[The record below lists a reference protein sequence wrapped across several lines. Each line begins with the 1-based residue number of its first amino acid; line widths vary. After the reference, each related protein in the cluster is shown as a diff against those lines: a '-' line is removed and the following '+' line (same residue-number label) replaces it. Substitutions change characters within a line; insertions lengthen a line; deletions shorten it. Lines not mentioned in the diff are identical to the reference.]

1 MATITAQMVKQL
13 REATGSGM
21 MDCKRALVESDGD
34 FAAAE
39 KILKEMGKAAVAKRQ
54 DRPTE
59 NGRITI
65 KKGDNAVAMVSVSCE
80 TDFVSSNEMFAK
92 LGEELCDMI
101 LADKITEPNEAL
113 TAKVGE
119 YIAIIKENMAVRNV
133 YYKELAPSQYAAT
146 YIHGNGAM
154 GVVVL
159 FQADKPQVFLEAGV
173 KEFTN
178 DVALHVAAF
187 TPSHLAAKDV
197 NQSYVDEQL
206 EIFRAQVKD
215 MDKPEKVKEGIVRG
229 KLNKHLGEICLLSQ
243 NFVKDETMSVEKK
256 MAAVAKE
263 NGCTL
268 SIVDYKFFVAGT
280 K

>member
-13 REATGSGM
+13 REATGAGM
-21 MDCKRALVESDGD
+21 MDCKNALVKANGD
-34 FAAAE
+34 FAEAD

-59 NGRITI
+59 NGRISI
-65 KKGDNAVAMVSVSCE
+65 KQNGKAVAMVSVSCE
-80 TDFVSSNEMFAK
+80 TDFVSSNEKFAA
-92 LGEELCDMI
+92 LGNELCDMV
-101 LADKITEPNEAL
+101 LANAYTEPNDAL
-113 TAKVGE
+113 TAKVNE
-119 YIAIIKENMAVRNV
+119 AIAIIKENMAVRNV
-133 YYKELAPSQYAAT
+133 YYKALADSQYAAT
-146 YIHGNGAM
+146 YIHGDGAM
-154 GVVVL
+154 GVVVV
-159 FQADKPQVFLEAGV
+159 FQADNAEAFQKDAV

-187 TPSHLAAKDV
+187 TPSHLSMKDV
-197 NQSYVDEQL
+197 PEQYVNEQL

-256 MAAVAKE
+256 MAAVSKE
-263 NGCTL
+263 NGCKL

>member
-13 REATGSGM
+13 REATGAGM
-21 MDCKRALVESDGD
+21 MDCKNALVKANGD
-34 FAAAE
+34 FAEAD

-59 NGRITI
+59 NGRISI
-65 KKGDNAVAMVSVSCE
+65 KENGKAVAMVSVSCE
-80 TDFVSSNEMFAK
+80 TDFVASNEKFVA
-92 LGEELCDMI
+92 LGNELCDMI
-101 LADKITEPNEAL
+101 LAHAYTEANDEL
-113 TAKVGE
+113 TAKVNDA
-119 YIAIIKENMAVRNV
+119 IAIIKENMAIRNV
-133 YYKELAPSQYAAT
+133 YYKELAAGQYAAT
-146 YIHGNGAM
+146 YIHGEGAM
-154 GVVVL
+154 GVVVV
-159 FQADKPQVFLEAGV
+159 FQSDKAEAFQNATV

-187 TPSHLAAKDV
+187 TPSHLSMKDV
-197 NQSYVDEQL
+197 PEQYVNEQL

-243 NFVKDETMSVEKK
+243 HFVKDEDQTVEKK
-256 MAAVAKE
+256 MASVAKE
-263 NGCTL
+263 AGCQL